1 MYYIIEKQE
10 QLEKLQCSDS
20 AFIHLITSNP
30 SYHPKLTRPS
40 LVYYNNGE
48 KGYIFAIEHSE
59 SFSLDIK
66 SVEDFLNRHTKIYL
80 LDKKSHSYHLNLPKA
95 IDLNL
100 VSLDSTNS
108 IKEFN
113 CDTQFHR
120 AFYQNKMNLSNID
133 CLIPISKHYEKCECF
148 YDQVKYLI
156 GLEKDAISQEDDILN
171 AYKIVEQNGIG
182 VKEEY
187 IKEIYSLQNSS
198 GAIRDNIVYSQYNLY
213 NTTARPTN
221 SFGGINFLA
230 IPKEGD
236 FRKCFVPLNDYF
248 VEFDFDSYH
257 LRLIS
262 KLIGFSEQYES
273 MHKYLGRQYYEKQDL
288 SEEEYKQSKT
298 ITFRQLYGGVEDQ
311 YKHIEF
317 FSKIEDYATL
327 QWKKYKAEQ
336 SYILPTGR
344 VLNRH
349 SSITKYK
356 LFNYILQNLETKTNV
371 QKILRLN
378 EYLINKKTKLVLI
391 TYDAFLLD
399 FSVQD
404 GKSTLIEIKEILQLE
419 GFPVNHKYGT
429 DYSFT

>member
-30 SYHPKLTRPS
+30 SYHPKLARPS
-40 LVYYNNGE
+40 LVYYNNGD
-48 KGYIFAIEHSE
+48 KGYIFAIEHCE
-59 SFSLDIK
+59 SFSLGIQYI
-66 SVEDFLNRHTKIYL
+66 EDFLNKHTKIYL

-100 VSLDSTNS
+100 VSIDSTNTV
-108 IKEFN
+108 KEFN
-113 CDTQFHR
+113 CDTQFHKS
-120 AFYQNKMNLSNID
+120 FYQNKLNLSNID
-133 CLIPISKHYEKCECF
+133 CIIPIAKHYEKCECL

-156 GLEKDAISQEDDILN
+156 GLEKDTISQEDSILN
-171 AYKIVEQNGIG
+171 AYKTVEQSGIK

-187 IKEIYSLQNSS
+187 IREVYGLQNSA
-198 GAIRDNIVYSQYNLY
+198 GVIDNGIIYSNYNLY

-221 SFGGINFLA
+221 SFKGINFLA

-236 FRKCFVPLNDYF
+236 YRKCFIPKNDYF

-262 KLIGFSEQYES
+262 KLIGFEDQQES
-273 MHKYLGRQYYEKQDL
+273 LHRYLGRLYYDKQELTD
-288 SEEEYKQSKT
+288 EEYKQSKI

-311 YKHIEF
+311 YKHIDY
-317 FSKIEDYATL
+317 FSKIEDYANL
-327 QWKKYKAEQ
+327 QWKKYKADQ

-344 VLNRH
+344 ILNKH

-378 EYLINKKTKLVLI
+378 QYLSNKKTKLVLI
-391 TYDAFLLD
+391 TYDAFLID
-399 FSVQD
+399 FSISDDKQ
-404 GKSTLIEIKEILQLE
+404 TLIDIKSLLQE
-419 GFPVNHKYGT
+419 DGFPVNHKYGT
-429 DYSFT
+429 DYSFS